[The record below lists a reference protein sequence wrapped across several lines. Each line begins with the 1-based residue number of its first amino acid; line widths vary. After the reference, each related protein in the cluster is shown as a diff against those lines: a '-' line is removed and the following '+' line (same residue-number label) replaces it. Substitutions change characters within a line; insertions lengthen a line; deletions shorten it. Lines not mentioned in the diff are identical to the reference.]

1 MQKDMEQQLQELLDK
16 RACEEVIL
24 RYGRTLDWLDSGG
37 QTDCYWPD
45 AEIDY
50 GFFEGTGQD
59 WVPVVME
66 VESAAP
72 RRWHV
77 STGVMVQVDGDRAK
91 SECYGISVGSTTNE
105 DGTLTDTM
113 FGGRYLDELEK
124 RNGEWRISKRV
135 YIADWIQHFP
145 HGLDALTETGFTLKI
160 LQIAEGGHELY
171 RKL

>member
-1 MQKDMEQQLQELLDK
+1 MQEDMQQQLQELLDK
-16 RACEEVIL
+16 KACEEVIL
-24 RYGRTLDWLDSGG
+24 RYGRTLDWLDGEG
-37 QTDCYWPD
+37 QAACYWPD

-50 GFFEGTGQD
+50 GFFEGAGKD
-59 WVPVVME
+59 WVPTVME

-77 STGVMVQVDGDRAK
+77 STGVMVQVDGNKAK
-91 SECYGISVGSTTNE
+91 SECYGISVGSSAGE

-124 RNGEWRISKRV
+124 RDGEWRISTRV

-145 HGLDALTETGFTLKI
+145 NGLEALAESGFTLKV
-160 LQIAEGGHELY
+160 LQIAEAGHELY
-171 RKL
+171 REM